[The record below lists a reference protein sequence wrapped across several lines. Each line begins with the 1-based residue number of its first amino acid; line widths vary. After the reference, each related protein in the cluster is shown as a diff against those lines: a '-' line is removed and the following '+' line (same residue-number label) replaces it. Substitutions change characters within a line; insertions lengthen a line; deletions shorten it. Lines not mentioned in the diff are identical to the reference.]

1 MTRVVVLEK
10 VYGPHRPEDFTPAFL
25 TLCSGLS
32 VRVRVTGTIGHGWLV
47 LNVSGEDE
55 EVAIRLLDEEIG
67 LAPVEASRI
76 KRFSTIRGKIS
87 SFGPEGIHVDIGVV
101 EPHELT
107 ALVRPEVLRA
117 QLADGQDVDVPALAS
132 LFCLADGFPLEV
144 KLLEDPSAVEPGE
157 PVDAEL
163 SEGQVRL
170 FERWVRLGLDRLIVF
185 GASHHAVKRAIGALG
200 LHDRMVAIER
210 LGLLE
215 NAVVLKLGTSPRK
228 MTSALRRRL
237 RNARVWAFRPWR
249 IMRAFPGRYE
259 PPSL

>member
-117 QLADGQDVDVPALAS
+117 QLADGQDVDVPALAILSASSSPPRTPPRMPRQTWGAKTGTPAS
-132 LFCLADGFPLEV
+132 L
-144 KLLEDPSAVEPGE
+144 
-157 PVDAEL
+157 
-163 SEGQVRL
+163 
-170 FERWVRLGLDRLIVF
+170 
-185 GASHHAVKRAIGALG
+185 RA
-200 LHDRMVAIER
+200 
-210 LGLLE
+210 
-215 NAVVLKLGTSPRK
+215 LKE
-228 MTSALRRRL
+228 
-237 RNARVWAFRPWR
+237 AR
-249 IMRAFPGRYE
+249 
-259 PPSL
+259 